1 MEVVAPLERAGHRAR
16 LPCLRRENILLTCV
30 LDIQHSAGEPTL
42 FMSSKDPLFS
52 DQLSKR
58 ERQVMD
64 ALMAA
69 GQATAAE
76 LRGRLGNALSY
87 SAVRAVLRVLEE
99 KGLAGHKY
107 DGPRYVYS
115 PLVSRQQAKKSALKK
130 ILETFFEGSRE
141 QLVATLLDSK
151 EAKADP
157 DELARLAELI
167 RQAHGKGR

>member
-1 MEVVAPLERAGHRAR
+1 MP
-16 LPCLRRENILLTCV
+16 P
-30 LDIQHSAGEPTL
+30 
-42 FMSSKDPLFS
+42 KDSLFS

-76 LRGRLGNALSY
+76 LRDRLGNTLSY

-107 DGPRYVYS
+107 DGPRYVYT
-115 PLVSRQQAKKSALKK
+115 PLISKNRAKNSVLKK
-130 ILETFFEGSRE
+130 VLETFFEGSRE

-151 EAKADP
+151 DAKADP
-157 DELARLAELI
+157 AELDRLAELI
-167 RQAHGKGR
+167 RQARKKGR